1 MRKVVASGVCAVGV
15 FAALV
20 SVAATARAQQP
31 PPRPTPNSPQ
41 SVWTL
46 QRDQLGATASA
57 DTARARAR
65 KGDCA
70 GALEAF
76 DAALRVTVDPA
87 LRRDRGLCHERLGNP
102 FPAIDDF
109 RAYLSAMP
117 DQPDADD
124 IRDRLG
130 RLEKAVGIGGP
141 VGKTGDV
148 RADDDPWK
156 KGNAGAGAGGSM
168 KVGVGGKPT
177 TYDSAALEAADES
190 SALRRGTGWILAPY
204 VGGRKWFA
212 KGGFSSS
219 LWAETVGL
227 RLAYAWSD
235 TSSLLLEAGY
245 ERFNTIETDI
255 ATISGL
261 SSQIAYEARLPFSQS
276 DVDNFWILGVGFG
289 YEHLSVSANGIQATG
304 STSFGGVLGRGRFG
318 YRRNLGAKAAVEF
331 TLDGG
336 GGKFFAYSGGG
347 GSTGT
352 GMLGLNVALLWG
364 L

>member
-1 MRKVVASGVCAVGV
+1 MCKVVASGWSAVGV

-20 SVAATARAQQP
+20 SLAGTARAQQQ
-31 PPRPTPNSPQ
+31 PPRPAPASPQ
-41 SVWTL
+41 NVWTL

-57 DTARARAR
+57 DVARARAR

-76 DAALRVTVDPA
+76 DAAIKVTIDPT

-109 RAYLSAMP
+109 RAYLAAMP
-117 DQPDADD
+117 DQPDSDD

-130 RLEKAVGIGGP
+130 RLEQAVGVGGP
-141 VGKTGDV
+141 VGKAGDV
-148 RADDDPWK
+148 RPDDDPWK
-156 KGNAGAGAGGSM
+156 KGNAGASGSA
-168 KVGVGGKPT
+168 KVGISGKPVV
-177 TYDSAALEAADES
+177 YDSAAVEAADDS
-190 SALRRGTGWILAPY
+190 SALRHGTGPILAPF

-212 KGGFSSS
+212 KRAFASS

-227 RLAYAWSD
+227 RFAYAWSD
-235 TSSLLLEAGY
+235 TSSVIVEAGY
-245 ERFNTIETDI
+245 ERFNTIETDA

-261 SSQIAYEARLPFSQS
+261 SSQIGYEARLPITQS
-276 DVDNFWILGVGFG
+276 DMDWYWIVGLGFG
-289 YEHLSVSANGIQATG
+289 YEHLSVSANGIQAVG

-318 YRRNLGAKAAVEF
+318 ARHNFGAKSALEL

-336 GGKFFAYSGGG
+336 GGKFFAYSSGG

-352 GMLGLNVALLWG
+352 GMLGLNLALLWG